1 MCGEYMV
8 LHQRKFHFFALNALR
23 ACILLALSTLAS
35 AQSLKDAVEA
45 AWARSPQGQSAAAR
59 SAEFQAKSEAASRW
73 FAEPP
78 SLSIGQR
85 TDKLNNNRG
94 ARESEVELALP
105 IRPWGSRIVDESLA
119 SREAEQQA
127 SDLIHAKWQLAG
139 KVREAYWA
147 TVLADIEHKLA
158 QAKSTQAITFAAD
171 ISRRVAAGE
180 MAKIDENRAEADK
193 DLAFIARADADF
205 KFRQAVR
212 QFTQLTGLVLG
223 AAVAETQAKSSFS
236 LMAHPAYIAQV
247 NAIARAKAKA
257 DVANRVTRDPYEL
270 TFTTT
275 RERSDFADPSKS
287 SLRVG
292 IRIPFATTSRNQPRI
307 TEATAERI
315 EVEAA
320 LPLLAQQL
328 DSEYTAA
335 DAMLPRLTTLVA
347 TAERRV
353 KLARETAALI
363 DKSFALGESDLPTK
377 LRADAERYDAERTA
391 ERVKIEYERAV
402 SNLNQTLGLLP

>member
-1 MCGEYMV
+1 MGMV
-8 LHQRKFHFFALNALR
+8 PRRFYFFALSAFNI
-23 ACILLALSTLAS
+23 CILLMLPLSAS

-59 SAEFQAKSEAASRW
+59 NAEFQAKSDAASRV

-78 SLSIGQR
+78 SIAIGQR
-85 TDKLNNNRG
+85 TDRLSNNRG
-94 ARESEVELALP
+94 ARETEIELALP
-105 IRPWGSRIVDESLA
+105 IRPWGSRDVEQSLA
-119 SREAEQQA
+119 NREATQQA
-127 SDLIHAKWQLAG
+127 SDLVHAKWQLAG
-139 KVREAYWA
+139 QVREAYWA

-158 QAKSTQAITFAAD
+158 QQKSADAIKFAAD

-223 AAVAETQAKSSFS
+223 KAVAETPSKASFS

-257 DVANRVTRDPYEL
+257 DVATRVTRDPYEL

-275 RERSDFADPSKS
+275 RERADFADPAKS
-287 SLRVG
+287 SARIG
-292 IRIPFATTSRNQPRI
+292 FRIPFATSSRNQPRI
-307 TEATAERI
+307 TEAAAERI
-315 EVEAA
+315 EREAA

-335 DAMLPRLTTLVA
+335 DSMLPRLATLVA
-347 TAERRV
+347 TAERRA
-353 KLARETAALI
+353 KLARETASLI
-363 DKSFALGESDLPTK
+363 DKSFALGESDLPTQ
-377 LRADAERYDAERTA
+377 LRAAAERYEAERIA
-391 ERVKIEYERAV
+391 ERIKIEYERSV
-402 SNLNQTLGLLP
+402 SHLNQTLGLLP